1 MGIYA
6 GRVQGQQAFYTDKK
20 TRVQTIK
27 TQEEVCT
34 LDTKYYANEAIR
46 YTRKREISIDST

>member
-6 GRVQGQQAFYTDKK
+6 GRVQGQQPLYTDKK

-27 TQEEVCT
+27 TQEEVYT
-34 LDTKYYANEAIR
+34 LNTKYYANEAIK
-46 YTRKREISIDST
+46 YIRKREDFY